1 MLLSMPAFLGFSLS
15 PAASGRGEGPAA
27 AAVGGGS
34 SKAVAADFLKAFET
48 ADSTATAST
57 ATASTASAAAAV
69 GFNCFVFLAGGSPLL
84 EGGRFNFGG
93 WFFS

>member
-34 SKAVAADFLKAFET
+34 SKAVAADFSKAESEV
-48 ADSTATAST
+48 AE
-57 ATASTASAAAAV
+57 
-69 GFNCFVFLAGGSPLL
+69 PLL
-84 EGGRFNFGG
+84 LVCQNHPWEKPA
-93 WFFS
+93 